1 MIQKNLCAD
10 FDIIY
15 YIDKLN
21 ISDNSKTSLLY
32 WIEQREQ
39 GQACDDFILGMCL
52 ALQNERKI
60 TPEDFITISQWQ
72 PKKRKKESLWKSFL
86 RGICFWRQA

>member
-10 FDIIY
+10 FDIVE
-15 YIDKLN
+15 YIDGLN
-21 ISDNSKTSLLY
+21 ISDNSKNSLLY
-32 WIEQREQ
+32 WVEQREQ

-60 TPEDFITISQWQ
+60 TPEDFITITQWQ
-72 PKKRKKESLWKSFL
+72 PKKRKEESGWKSFL
-86 RGICFWRQA
+86 KIIRFWER